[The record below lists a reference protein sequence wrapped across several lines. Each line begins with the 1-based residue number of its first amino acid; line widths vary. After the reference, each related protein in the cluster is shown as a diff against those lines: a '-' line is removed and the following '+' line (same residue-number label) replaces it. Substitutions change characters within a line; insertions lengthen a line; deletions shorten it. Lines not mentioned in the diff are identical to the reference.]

1 MQVELESII
10 YAMDFLD
17 EKGGAY
23 YHKKGGEVISLS
35 SRELMGAKTGID
47 IDTYP
52 EWQRGAIEWAYDI
65 VKNKENYIELPKK
78 EEFDDLAVLKA
89 FITTLD
95 ENIKKEI
102 QEKLDK
108 GTDISRIRNLFN
120 EKLNMY
126 GWYVFKD
133 NFFEKVAKQWCKQ
146 NTISY

>member
-1 MQVELESII
+1 MQVELEDII

-17 EKGGAY
+17 EQGGAY

-35 SRELMGAKTGID
+35 LRELIAAKTGIA

-52 EWQRGAIEWAYDI
+52 EWQQGAIEWAYDI

-78 EEFDDLAVLKA
+78 EEFDDLSVLKA
-89 FITTLD
+89 FVNTLD

-102 QEKLDK
+102 KEELDK
-108 GTDISRIRNLFN
+108 GTDISKIRNRFN
-120 EKLNMY
+120 EKLNIY
-126 GWYVFKD
+126 GWYDFKD
-133 NFFEKVAKQWCKQ
+133 TFFKEIAEQWCKQ